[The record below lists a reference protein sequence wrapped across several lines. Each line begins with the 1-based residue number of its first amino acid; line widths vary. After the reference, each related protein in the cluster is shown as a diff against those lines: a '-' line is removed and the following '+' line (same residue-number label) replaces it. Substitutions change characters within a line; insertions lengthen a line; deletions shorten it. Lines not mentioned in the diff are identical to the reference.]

1 MKIIKN
7 YLYNAGYQILLMIAP
22 ILTTPYVSR
31 VLGPHNNG
39 INTYTN
45 GWVTFFYLLGQ
56 LGISIY
62 GNREIAYKRENKYER
77 SKVFWEI
84 AILQLITSAT
94 SLLIYLFVVFLF
106 STTFKLYFILQALWI
121 IAYGIDISWYF
132 MGLEDFKKT
141 VTRNTIIKIISIF
154 LIFLLVK
161 DKNDLSKYIFLIGF
175 SQLLGSISLWPY
187 LKNSIEWVSLKN
199 INPFQHFLPTILLFI
214 PTITT
219 QIYVIVN
226 RIMLGRMA
234 SQGATAQFDFGD
246 RIVKLV
252 LAIVTATGTVMLPHI
267 ANKFASGEIKAV
279 KESLYK
285 SFEFVTSLSIPMML
299 GLMAISDK
307 FAPWFL
313 GNEYILTGKII
324 YLEAPIILLIAWSNV
339 TGLQYLMPTHK
350 EHEYTI
356 SVTAGAIVNIIA
368 NLVLISLWKANGA
381 AIATVISEAIV
392 LLIQLNFIKNE
403 LDLKEMFSSSW
414 KYFLSGLVMYIAI
427 DTLNSILVMNFL
439 NLIVEAVI
447 GIIIYVSLIYILKA
461 PIIITALNIL
471 KNGES
476 MGEN

>member
-187 LKNSIEWVSLKN
+187 LKNSIEWVRLKN
-199 INPFQHFLPTILLFI
+199 INPFQHLTCTLKVGTCMFLL
-214 PTITT
+214 
-219 QIYVIVN
+219 
-226 RIMLGRMA
+226 
-234 SQGATAQFDFGD
+234 
-246 RIVKLV
+246 
-252 LAIVTATGTVMLPHI
+252 
-267 ANKFASGEIKAV
+267 
-279 KESLYK
+279 
-285 SFEFVTSLSIPMML
+285 
-299 GLMAISDK
+299 
-307 FAPWFL
+307 
-313 GNEYILTGKII
+313 
-324 YLEAPIILLIAWSNV
+324 
-339 TGLQYLMPTHK
+339 
-350 EHEYTI
+350 
-356 SVTAGAIVNIIA
+356 
-368 NLVLISLWKANGA
+368 
-381 AIATVISEAIV
+381 
-392 LLIQLNFIKNE
+392 
-403 LDLKEMFSSSW
+403 
-414 KYFLSGLVMYIAI
+414 
-427 DTLNSILVMNFL
+427 
-439 NLIVEAVI
+439 
-447 GIIIYVSLIYILKA
+447 
-461 PIIITALNIL
+461 
-471 KNGES
+471 
-476 MGEN
+476 